1 MKKVIVASGNKLAI
15 GNTLKEALNNLV
27 SQYAVDI
34 EIENTDN
41 TDDLV
46 KAIIKANANL
56 KESTSNGDLEMMG
69 KDVKRLQELID
80 KLDKVVADEE
90 KTKNKNKNQNVTNTI
105 SNTITNSIDS
115 NEM

>member
-1 MKKVIVASGNKLAI
+1 M
-15 GNTLKEALNNLV
+15 
-27 SQYAVDI
+27 
-34 EIENTDN
+34 
-41 TDDLV
+41 V

>member
-56 KESTSNGDLEMMG
+56 KESTSNGDFEMMG